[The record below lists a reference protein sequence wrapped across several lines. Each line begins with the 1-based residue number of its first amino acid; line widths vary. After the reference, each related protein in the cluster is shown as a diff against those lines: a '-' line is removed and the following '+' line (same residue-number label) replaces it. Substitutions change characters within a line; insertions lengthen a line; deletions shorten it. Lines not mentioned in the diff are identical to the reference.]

1 MHSLPDSANRL
12 IDELSRL
19 PGIGRK
25 TAQRL
30 AFHFLGSD
38 SELSHS
44 LSNALLDIK
53 VKIKHCSICHGITED
68 EPCKICDDPKRDSE
82 LICVVESAYDIFVF
96 EKTNSF
102 AGKYHVLGGA
112 LSPLDGIGPE
122 DLNIDSLLN
131 RVADGMEIIIAT
143 NPSVEGE
150 TTALYLSKILGHN
163 EVNVS
168 KLARGVPVG
177 SDLEYVDDATLIRAM
192 EGRVSV

>member
-38 SELSHS
+38 SELSNS

>member
-1 MHSLPDSANRL
+1 MHTLPDSANRL

-19 PGIGRK
+19 PGVGRK

-30 AFHFLGSD
+30 AFHFLSSD
-38 SELSHS
+38 AELSHS
-44 LSNALLDIK
+44 LSNALIDIK
-53 VKIKHCSICHGITED
+53 KKIKSCSSCHGITEED
-68 EPCKICDDPKRDSE
+68 PCKICDDNKRNDS
-82 LICVVESAYDIFVF
+82 LICVVENAYDIFVF

-102 AGKYHVLGGA
+102 SGKYHILGGA

-122 DLNIDSLLN
+122 DLNIDTLLD
-131 RVADGMEIIIAT
+131 RVNEGMEVIIAT

-150 TTALYLSKILGHN
+150 TTALYLSNILGKKGAS
-163 EVNVS
+163 VT

-177 SDLEYVDDATLIRAM
+177 SDLEYVDEATLIRAM

>member
-1 MHSLPDSANRL
+1 MHTLPDSANRL

-19 PGIGRK
+19 PGVGRK

-30 AFHFLGSD
+30 AFHFLSSD
-38 SELSHS
+38 VELSHS

-53 VKIKHCSICHGITED
+53 QKIKNCSSCHGITEED
-68 EPCKICDDPKRDSE
+68 PCKICDDNKRNDS
-82 LICVVESAYDIFVF
+82 LICVVENAYDIFVF

-102 AGKYHVLGGA
+102 SGKYHILGGA

-122 DLNIDSLLN
+122 DLNIDTLLD
-131 RVADGMEIIIAT
+131 RVVEGMEVIIAT

-150 TTALYLSKILGHN
+150 TTALYLSNILSKKGAS
-163 EVNVS
+163 VT

-177 SDLEYVDDATLIRAM
+177 SDLEYVDEATLIRAM

>member
-1 MHSLPDSANRL
+1 MHTLPDSASRL

-19 PGIGRK
+19 PGVGRK

-30 AFHFLGSD
+30 AFHFLSSD
-38 SELSHS
+38 VELSHS

-53 VKIKHCSICHGITED
+53 KKIKSCSICHGITEED
-68 EPCKICDDPKRDSE
+68 PCKICDDNKRNDS
-82 LICVVESAYDIFVF
+82 LICVVENAYDIFVF

-102 AGKYHVLGGA
+102 SGKYHILGGA

-122 DLNIDSLLN
+122 DLNIDTLLD
-131 RVADGMEIIIAT
+131 RVVEGMEVIIAT

-150 TTALYLSKILGHN
+150 TTALYLSNILGKN
-163 EVNVS
+163 GASVT

-177 SDLEYVDDATLIRAM
+177 SDLEYVDEATLIRAM